1 MPMLHLHPFGFQ
13 ASSLERIREN
23 SQLLD
28 FEQLGA
34 GICQSHVGKQAGKV
48 PLLNPISSC
57 TVYASYLLCQCLCK
71 LILCIFQRVPILVSN
86 INDHGVI

>member
-1 MPMLHLHPFGFQ
+1 MTMLHLHPFGFQ

-48 PLLNPISSC
+48 PLLNPISSFYC
-57 TVYASYLLCQCLCK
+57 VCLIPSMPMP
-71 LILCIFQRVPILVSN
+71 LQPDFVHTLTGADF
-86 INDHGVI
+86 GVKHQ